1 MNDMYSKQ
9 FAYGGYPYDGLTYTR
24 FEDGQYYAGWQIP
37 IDYLYL
43 DLALYTDAAYVDP
56 FVQSQCDDSEGCETW
71 SDKCSEASSDNSSH
85 SGMLVNYLGW
95 KDASKNYG
103 FIETKE
109 AVMDQTRFIVF
120 DIPSDCKQYD
130 TVEFLVS
137 PNKKGKD
144 KWMAVYLDKH

>member
-1 MNDMYSKQ
+1 MNDMYSEQ
-9 FAYGGYPYDGLTYTR
+9 VGCGGYPYGGLTYTR

-37 IDYLYL
+37 IDYLYM
-43 DLALYTDAAYVDP
+43 DPSMEAAYVDP
-56 FVQSQCDDSEGCETW
+56 FVPVQCDSSEGCETW
-71 SDKCSEASSDNSSH
+71 SDKWSEASTDNSSH

-109 AVMDQTRFIVF
+109 PIMDQTRFIVF
-120 DIPSDCKQYD
+120 NIPSDCKRYD